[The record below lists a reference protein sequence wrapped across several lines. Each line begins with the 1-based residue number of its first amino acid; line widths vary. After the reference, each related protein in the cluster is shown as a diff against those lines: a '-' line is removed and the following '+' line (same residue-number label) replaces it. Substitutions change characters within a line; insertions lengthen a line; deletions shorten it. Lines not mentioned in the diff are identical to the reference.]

1 MFKSV
6 KLTNFRKH
14 TDSKFDFG
22 PGLNVLRGSN
32 ERGKTT
38 VTEGMAYALFGSRS
52 LRESLDQCVTW
63 GQPPSSLKVELEFA
77 VNGTDYRI
85 KRGKSG
91 AELFVGHKLIVTG
104 QTEVTKYVE
113 SLLGASADAAS
124 KLMMANQSAL
134 RGALSDGPAAAVALI
149 ESLADFDLITRITD
163 LVQEKLPNGNTLALQ
178 SRIDTL
184 EAQVAAPVEDGTHA
198 AQAALEHAK
207 AAVAPAEGE
216 LATATAT
223 AAALLPAAQEA
234 VRLREEA
241 KSAKQAFDRAVAEV
255 HAANARVQSITIPDV
270 VAASSIEALEIEVAA
285 AAELAPAQAAWSKL
299 QTLPDGDEWEG
310 SREDFETEM
319 QNARDAVEEEQAAI
333 NRAKVTL
340 AELTGKL
347 IKETHCAFCDKDL
360 SDVPEVVQRNSELA
374 PQIAAAKARG
384 NFEKLN
390 ALSADYNQL
399 AALGKRAAAVHATYQ
414 ACAKFVKLD
423 DRYYPARFTWT
434 GPDVG
439 RQANPKAAQ
448 QLAALKAAAAQREQA
463 LGRHQEAVRASEEAA
478 AKAEVLLQVSMA
490 ATALEQAAAPALAV
504 YAAAQDAQ
512 DACNRAL
519 GLVVAEF
526 TEAGRNLKQSQAM
539 ALERQKARQGLA
551 DQLAADKVLLTETN
565 FNNALIKKLRAAR
578 PQVADKLWGIVLLTV
593 SSYFSKLRGVP
604 SRVTRSDNGFLV
616 DGQAIAGLSGSTL
629 DILGLAIRVALV
641 RTFLPNTSYLLL
653 DEPCAAMDSVRTETL
668 LGFLATAGFDQVIM
682 CSHDDLSESV
692 AEHVLRV
699 GE

>member
-6 KLTNFRKH
+6 KLTNFRKVVSD
-14 TDSKFDFG
+14 TMTFNE
-22 PGLNVLRGSN
+22 GLNVIRGAN
-32 ERGKTT
+32 EASKSTRL
-38 VTEGMAYALFGSRS
+38 EAMAYALFGSRS

-77 VNGTDYRI
+77 INSTDYRI

-113 SLLGASADAAS
+113 GLLGASADAAS

-149 ESLADFDLITRITD
+149 ETLADFDLITRITD

-184 EAQVAAPVEDGTHA
+184 EAQVAAPVEDDTHA

-223 AAALLPAAQEA
+223 AAALLPVAQEA

-241 KSAKQAFDRAVAEV
+241 KSAKQAFDRAAVETK
-255 HAANARVQSITIPDV
+255 AANARVQSITIPDA
-270 VAASSIEALEIEVAA
+270 VAASSIESLELEVAT
-285 AAELAPAQAAWSKL
+285 AAELAPAQAAWGKL

-310 SREDFETEM
+310 SREDLETEL

-384 NFEKLN
+384 SFEKLN
-390 ALSADYNQL
+390 GLSADYNQL
-399 AALGKRAAAVHATYQ
+399 AALGKRAAAVYAVYQ
-414 ACAKFVKLD
+414 TCAKFIKLGEG
-423 DRYYPARFTWT
+423 YYPARFTWT

-539 ALERQKARQGLA
+539 VLERQKARQDLA
-551 DQLAADKVLLTETN
+551 DQLAADRVLLTETN

-668 LGFLATAGFDQVIM
+668 LGFLATAGFEQVIM

-692 AEHVLRV
+692 AEHVLQV